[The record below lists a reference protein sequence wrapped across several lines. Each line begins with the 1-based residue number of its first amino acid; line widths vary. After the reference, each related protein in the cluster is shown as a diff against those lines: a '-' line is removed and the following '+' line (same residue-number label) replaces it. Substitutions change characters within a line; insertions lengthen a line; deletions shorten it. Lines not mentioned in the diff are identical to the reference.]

1 MRKSQVNEHCAV
13 LENRHVKPAETEDG
27 AASCNSEHGG
37 RERCY
42 RGERKQDRR
51 QAEIRETEEEG

>member
-13 LENRHVKPAETEDG
+13 LENRHVKPVETEDG

-37 RERCY
+37 GESCY

-51 QAEIRETEEEG
+51 